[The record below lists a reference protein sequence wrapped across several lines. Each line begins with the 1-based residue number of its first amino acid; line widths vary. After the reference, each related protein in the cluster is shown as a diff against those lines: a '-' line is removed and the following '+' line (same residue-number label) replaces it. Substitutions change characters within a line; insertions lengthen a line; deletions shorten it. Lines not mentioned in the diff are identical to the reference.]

1 MEVDLASLRAT
12 TNLLQT
18 LLHRNR
24 NQHRRSLWWKWAGI
38 LKRFALRFLNAS
50 ETDRLR
56 LLQSNG
62 SYLRGVILPKCYVS
76 FSQLVADSQYASLGI
91 VLLAELAS
99 VQRAMSVRELSG
111 TGYPSKVQK
120 TDHVT
125 GHSVDEDRGQHVKR
139 TVLTDSKA
147 KPAAEST
154 SGNVRQSQTPIDD
167 YYGSKPTG
175 QSRRKISN
183 AIDDLFEG

>member
-38 LKRFALRFLNAS
+38 LKRFALGFLNAS

-62 SYLRGVILPKCYVS
+62 SYLSGAILPKCYV
-76 FSQLVADSQYASLGI
+76 Y
-91 VLLAELAS
+91 
-99 VQRAMSVRELSG
+99 ELSKLG
-111 TGYPSKVQK
+111 SGHYIPLT
-120 TDHVT
+120 THVP
-125 GHSVDEDRGQHVKR
+125 GHLARLSLIASMLRWELFYWRNLLRSSGQ
-139 TVLTDSKA
+139 
-147 KPAAEST
+147 
-154 SGNVRQSQTPIDD
+154 
-167 YYGSKPTG
+167 
-175 QSRRKISN
+175 
-183 AIDDLFEG
+183 